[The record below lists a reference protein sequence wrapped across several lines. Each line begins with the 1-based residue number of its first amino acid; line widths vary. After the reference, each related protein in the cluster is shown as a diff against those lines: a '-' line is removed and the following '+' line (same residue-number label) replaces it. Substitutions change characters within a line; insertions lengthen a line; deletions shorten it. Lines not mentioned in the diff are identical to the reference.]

1 MKITMRHTVEDS
13 SPVGCVI
20 VVLRFFCAYFVSVSG
35 VWMILFQLQSF
46 GEAVHTPAIIV
57 AVVFGGRFLKGFFL
71 VACQRVDYLFTVCMY
86 CPIAGLG
93 HTGTSII
100 ARMFQ
105 GSAWR

>member
-1 MKITMRHTVEDS
+1 MGWQEDS
-13 SPVGCVI
+13 LSIRVVWGGSSYASHYSGGCF
-20 VVLRFFCAYFVSVSG
+20 R
-35 VWMILFQLQSF
+35 
-46 GEAVHTPAIIV
+46 
-57 AVVFGGRFLKGFFL
+57 GRFLKGLFL

>member
-1 MKITMRHTVEDS
+1 M
-13 SPVGCVI
+13 C
-20 VVLRFFCAYFVSVSG
+20 CG
-35 VWMILFQLQSF
+35 VAQVDNLFQLQSF